1 MRQLF
6 YFKII
11 IQLSTFSYPLSAINL
26 GAVINCSKT
35 VDGSKVQPLANF

>member
-11 IQLSTFSYPLSAINL
+11 IQLSTFSYPLKVG
-26 GAVINCSKT
+26 GALRHTPASI
-35 VDGSKVQPLANF
+35 